1 MNWALAPAD
10 PSFAEFAFH
19 ADFFRSLSRAV
30 SIHMLTPED
39 RTRWH
44 FLEENA
50 TWPQAFRKEK
60 NRNRFSGRL
69 LLTCST
75 CGPHVLIVTAHSWP
89 SSQKYPGGIASIHRH
104 ELNQGDSLSQCPARA
119 SAPVSCCPRPMHRCP
134 LLLC

>member
-50 TWPQAFRKEK
+50 TWH
-60 NRNRFSGRL
+60 SGF
-69 LLTCST
+69 
-75 CGPHVLIVTAHSWP
+75 
-89 SSQKYPGGIASIHRH
+89 
-104 ELNQGDSLSQCPARA
+104 
-119 SAPVSCCPRPMHRCP
+119 
-134 LLLC
+134 